1 MTHLQTC
8 NKTRPCVVKF
18 RNSKFLTAMHQDWIE
33 ADEAAISNMWQTT
46 PNTLNCCHVKL
57 MVCKLI
63 DVTTAFQLLPGMQG
77 ILAGPKGL
85 NIPCWIFQST
95 GFTPAASTF
104 TSTCSFPGVG
114 TGTSACC
121 SCIRVEI
128 SGRNQTC
135 LWNLGQRPTSISSW
149 LTSKTLSEWRIRAD
163 PLVLSMWACTG
174 NHGGRA
180 AVISSGPTEGCCVPR
195 KMHFF
200 RGPRR
205 AVEMISLLIL
215 VVAR

>member
-1 MTHLQTC
+1 
-8 NKTRPCVVKF
+8 
-18 RNSKFLTAMHQDWIE
+18 
-33 ADEAAISNMWQTT
+33 
-46 PNTLNCCHVKL
+46 
-57 MVCKLI
+57 
-63 DVTTAFQLLPGMQG
+63 
-77 ILAGPKGL
+77 
-85 NIPCWIFQST
+85 
-95 GFTPAASTF
+95 
-104 TSTCSFPGVG
+104 
-114 TGTSACC
+114 
-121 SCIRVEI
+121 
-128 SGRNQTC
+128 